1 MILADPK
8 THDEWLSARC
18 AGIGGSDAACVLGMN
33 KYKTN
38 VQLWK
43 EKTGI
48 TVPKDISDK
57 PAVAYGKQ
65 AEFHLRELF
74 ALDFPQYDIEYHEYR
89 MYANDKYPFIFATLD
104 GELLLNQAKRE
115 FSKSRPQQF
124 KILLNG
130 TNGTVEFRKI
140 ITYRY
145 CIRCLLQAGIL
156 QY

>member
-57 PAVAYGKQ
+57 PAVAYGKN
-65 AEFHLRELF
+65 AEIH
-74 ALDFPQYDIEYHEYR
+74 
-89 MYANDKYPFIFATLD
+89 
-104 GELLLNQAKRE
+104 
-115 FSKSRPQQF
+115 SS
-124 KILLNG
+124 
-130 TNGTVEFRKI
+130 
-140 ITYRY
+140 
-145 CIRCLLQAGIL
+145 
-156 QY
+156 